1 MSWTVPQ
8 GCYYGCLYGPSWDAN
23 QVHYYGAG
31 SSVPDSEALESNSFG
46 MLIDFRNNYIY
57 TRWFGS
63 TITINSNNTFTLSNN
78 QISSTTSVCIIGSE
92 KGLEHMRLTIVGN
105 FSFGDGTGLLSKS
118 ALKLSNTKYS
128 GYLAFRDRNDIT
140 IARFA
145 DGLNEA
151 THMYNGCP
159 LESVEQIP
167 NTVTSLSSTFAN
179 TPLIEAP
186 AIPSSVVYMS
196 SCFLNCSSLIS
207 PPDLSNATALT
218 SMYCCFKGC
227 TSLATAPSIPS
238 TVTDMEQ
245 CFYDCQ
251 SLTTPPII
259 PNGVKKL
266 NLTFCKCYRLT
277 SAPIIPSSV
286 TNMSSC
292 FGYCTSLNQPITI
305 PSSVTDMRYC
315 FYSCTSLNSLITINS
330 NGSYNDIFR
339 ETSKVI
345 PITGVS
351 NKLQSIASSYDNVY
365 VYSLQCTNIVAE
377 RDDDTPT
384 NVELEIVVS
393 RFIADGGE
401 IDIDVYTDNI
411 PVDNLVWNPSS
422 LIMDNLTKKF
432 TTTLIVDESSS
443 HEISVQ
449 IRDVWGESSVRTVSV
464 STVYY
469 TIDFLHGGKGVSFGE
484 KAIADDLYF
493 PLQGVTPF
501 EADKY
506 YSRGASS
513 SGEHKFDK
521 IHTKPDKWDEE
532 PENYYALENPGGLF
546 KNDMN
551 SLFKRKLD
559 LYEDG
564 SPDGERRGYV
574 DSILTEMLE
583 TRGWNDC
590 ISYVDGS
597 GMISTLHV
605 REILKNLL
613 DMSLVGEIKA
623 YAGTNIPRGWLDC
636 DGRLVNIS
644 DYPYLFSVLGNTW
657 GTPTATQFYLPDL
670 RGRTLIGSQSG
681 TYNVGGTGGSPYI
694 QAHTHGFTNPT
705 IPNHTHTLTGNWS
718 DGTGS
723 ASAYTYHTGRK
734 AATRATRNDGGG
746 GQTSGG
752 AVGGVNNVSTG
763 TSGNY
768 PPYKVVR
775 YIIKY

>member
-8 GCYYGCLYGPSWDAN
+8 GCYYGCLYGPSWDVN

-78 QISSTTSVCIIGSE
+78 QISSTTSVGIIGSE

-128 GYLAFRDRNDIT
+128 GYLAFRDRDDIT

-167 NTVTSLSSTFAN
+167 NTVTILTATFAN

-196 SCFLNCSSLIS
+196 SCFLNCSSLTS
-207 PPDLSNATALT
+207 PPDLSNATALKD
-218 SMYCCFKGC
+218 MYCCFKGC

-251 SLTTPPII
+251 SLTMPPVI

-266 NLTFCKCYRLT
+266 NLTFCKCYMLT
-277 SAPIIPSSV
+277 SAPSIPSSVTNMYSCFYECTNFNSQVTFQTPSSVTDMTGCFYNCTAFNQSIIIPSSV
-286 TNMSSC
+286 TNMYCC
-292 FGYCTSLNQPITI
+292 FYNCTSFNQSITIPNSVTDMSYCFYNCTSFNQPITI
-305 PSSVTDMRYC
+305 PSSVTEMISC
-315 FYSCTSLNSLITINS
+315 FCGCTSLNSLITINS
-330 NGSYNDIFR
+330 NASSYSDMFR
-339 ETSKVI
+339 ETSRVI

-411 PVDNLVWNPSS
+411 PVDNLVWDPNS
-422 LIMDNLTKKF
+422 LIMDNLT
-432 TTTLIVDESSS
+432 VE
-443 HEISVQ
+443 Q
-449 IRDVWGESSVRTVSV
+449 RR
-464 STVYY
+464 
-469 TIDFLHGGKGVSFGE
+469 
-484 KAIADDLYF
+484 
-493 PLQGVTPF
+493 
-501 EADKY
+501 
-506 YSRGASS
+506 R
-513 SGEHKFDK
+513 
-521 IHTKPDKWDEE
+521 
-532 PENYYALENPGGLF
+532 N
-546 KNDMN
+546 M
-551 SLFKRKLD
+551 RK
-559 LYEDG
+559 
-564 SPDGERRGYV
+564 
-574 DSILTEMLE
+574 
-583 TRGWNDC
+583 
-590 ISYVDGS
+590 
-597 GMISTLHV
+597 
-605 REILKNLL
+605 
-613 DMSLVGEIKA
+613 
-623 YAGTNIPRGWLDC
+623 
-636 DGRLVNIS
+636 
-644 DYPYLFSVLGNTW
+644 
-657 GTPTATQFYLPDL
+657 
-670 RGRTLIGSQSG
+670 
-681 TYNVGGTGGSPYI
+681 
-694 QAHTHGFTNPT
+694 
-705 IPNHTHTLTGNWS
+705 
-718 DGTGS
+718 
-723 ASAYTYHTGRK
+723 
-734 AATRATRNDGGG
+734 
-746 GQTSGG
+746 
-752 AVGGVNNVSTG
+752 
-763 TSGNY
+763 
-768 PPYKVVR
+768 
-775 YIIKY
+775 